1 MATYSSG
8 SVNLNA
14 SADNVFKKLSN
25 LNNLQSLL
33 NNVPADRIP
42 ADKREMFENLKITED
57 SIEIPGGPM
66 GSLTLRMVEKVE
78 PTLIKLAGEGLP
90 IALSLSM
97 HITPES
103 ESSSKANVDIDI
115 DIPAMLKPMIGGQ
128 IQKMAS
134 QFGDMLGAISFS

>member
-1 MATYSSG
+1 MAKYSSG
-8 SVNLNA
+8 NISLNA
-14 SADNVFKKLSN
+14 SAQNVFNKLSN
-25 LNNLQSLL
+25 LNNLQNLL

-42 ADKREMFENLKITED
+42 EDKREMFENLKITED
-57 SIEIPGGPM
+57 SIQIPGGPM

-78 PTLIKLAGEGLP
+78 PTLIRLAGEGLP
-90 IALSLSM
+90 IALSLIM
-97 HITPES
+97 NITPES
-103 ESSSKANVDIDI
+103 DSSSSANVDIDI